1 MKLFSLLNDIII
13 FGLLVHACYFTQLT
27 KLYVSTVAGFRFSKL
42 HPKKNTKPASN
53 KQPNIKHTTYFKKKT
68 TQLSNVSY

>member
-42 HPKKNTKPASN
+42 HPKKTKPASN
-53 KQPNIKHTTYFKKKT
+53 KQSNIKHTTYFKKK
-68 TQLSNVSY
+68 QHN